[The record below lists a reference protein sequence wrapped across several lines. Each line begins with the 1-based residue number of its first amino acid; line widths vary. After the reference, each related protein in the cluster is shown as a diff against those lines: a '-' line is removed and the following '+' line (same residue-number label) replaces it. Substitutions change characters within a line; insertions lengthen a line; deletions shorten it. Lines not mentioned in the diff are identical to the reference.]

1 MCFGKCA
8 RYIGYSLVLLAVLCI
23 VANILLYFPNG
34 ETKYAYED
42 HLSRFVW
49 YFTGIVGGGI
59 LVSFSELFSL
69 QNSSPLERQC
79 AFFLTRS
86 FLPCLPVNPMHLVV
100 VAALS
105 LESRMIQ
112 GWVKLFANFIR
123 CCFNKISYL
132 RVNSFL

>member
-79 AFFLTRS
+79 AFF
-86 FLPCLPVNPMHLVV
+86 
-100 VAALS
+100 
-105 LESRMIQ
+105 SRE
-112 GWVKLFANFIR
+112 VFCRA
-123 CCFNKISYL
+123 YL
-132 RVNSFL
+132 